1 MVITITD
8 VVYTDMLLIV
18 TNILLS
24 DLVQNYHSSFQT
36 FKSSDFKEKNRETVF
51 EELSFNDRE
60 VLFSFNIAV

>member
-8 VVYTDMLLIV
+8 VVYTDMFHDCNEHFIEWSCTKLPFIV
-18 TNILLS
+18 SNI
-24 DLVQNYHSSFQT
+24 Q
-36 FKSSDFKEKNRETVF
+36 SSDFKEKNRETVF